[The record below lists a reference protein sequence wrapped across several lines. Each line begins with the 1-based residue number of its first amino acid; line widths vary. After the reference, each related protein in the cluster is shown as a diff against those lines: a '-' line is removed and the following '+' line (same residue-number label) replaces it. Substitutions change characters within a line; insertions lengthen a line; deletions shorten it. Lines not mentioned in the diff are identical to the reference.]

1 MPLVLILFPAS
12 FLTPINIGLLPIQI
26 VGSLLPITVRLL
38 LPGLTRSL
46 VLIVFQLLLLS
57 FVNPFHL
64 ASPLYFFLAPL
75 PRTF

>member
-38 LPGLTRSL
+38 LPGLSKSL
-46 VLIVFQLLLLS
+46 VLIVFPLLLPS
-57 FVNPFHL
+57 FVSPFPL

-75 PRTF
+75 PHTF